1 MERFSRLLAVTLF
14 ETSLYTSFVLCY
26 TVLRRI
32 ELEVLA
38 TVDRGDTISE
48 LATKLGHSE
57 SYLSRAVA
65 DLVEKGLVYTERDGR
80 RKRVVPSDARAVE
93 LYRDLIHQH
102 SHIDFPELLTGKA
115 LEVLYYLD
123 QPRTVAEIADR
134 SDNYRNTV
142 NRVLKRFRDRG
153 LVGTDGGR
161 YEFNADFDR
170 LHAFSSELAHHLHRQ
185 RLEAVAPK
193 GTILWENYD
202 EFLAQTETEIDAGGF
217 HETGLAR
224 FAAFDLQFLL
234 TGRRYYVYSEDID
247 AVSPAELCCHT
258 LLIDDGS
265 RHRSC
270 CLLLL
275 NHVDVDEEDL
285 QVQAAKY
292 DLEDEIDALLRY
304 LETHGEVD
312 DDRLPEWD
320 ECQELA
326 ADYEVPLPR

>member
-1 MERFSRLLAVTLF
+1 M
-14 ETSLYTSFVLCY
+14 SFVLCH

-32 ELEVLA
+32 ELAVLA

-48 LATKLGHSE
+48 LASKLDHSE

-65 DLVEKGLVYTERDGR
+65 DLAQNGFVYTERDGR

-93 LYRDLIHQH
+93 IYQDLVRQH
-102 SHIDFPELLTGKA
+102 SHIDFAELLTGKA

-123 QPRTVAEIADR
+123 QPRTVSEIATR

-153 LVGTDGGR
+153 LVGTDDGR
-161 YEFNADFDR
+161 YDFNADFDR
-170 LHAFSSELAHHLHRQ
+170 LQEFARELVHHLHRQ
-185 RLEAVAPK
+185 RLESVAPQ
-193 GTILWENYD
+193 GTILWEDYD
-202 EFLAQTETEIDAGGF
+202 EFLAQAETEIDAEGF
-217 HETGLAR
+217 QETGLAR

-234 TGRRYYVYSEDID
+234 TSHRYYRFSTELDE
-247 AVSPAELCCHT
+247 VSPAELCCHT

-265 RHRSC
+265 RHRSY

-275 NHVDVDEEDL
+275 SHVDVDEEDL
-285 QVQAAKY
+285 RDQAAKY
-292 DLEDEIDALLRY
+292 DLADKIDALLRY
-304 LETHGEVD
+304 LETNGVVD

-320 ECQELA
+320 EFQGLA
-326 ADYEVPLPR
+326 ADYEVDLPQ

>member
-1 MERFSRLLAVTLF
+1 M
-14 ETSLYTSFVLCY
+14 
-26 TVLRRI
+26 LRRI

-48 LATKLGHSE
+48 LATKLDHSE

-65 DLVEKGLVYTERDGR
+65 ELVEKGLVYTERDGR
-80 RKRVVPSDARAVE
+80 RKRVVPSDARAVQ
-93 LYRDLIHQH
+93 LFRNLVRQH
-102 SHIDFPELLTGKA
+102 SHIDLPELLTGKA

-123 QPRTVAEIADR
+123 QPRTVSEIADR

-142 NRVLKRFRDRG
+142 NRALKRFRDRG
-153 LVGTDGGR
+153 LVGTVDGR

-170 LHAFSSELAHHLHRQ
+170 LHEFARELAHHFHRQ
-185 RLEAVAPK
+185 RLKAVTSK
-193 GTILWENYD
+193 GTILWEDYD
-202 EFLAQTETEIDAGGF
+202 EFLAQTETEIDADGF
-217 HETGLAR
+217 HETGLPR
-224 FAAFDLQFLL
+224 FSMFDLQFLL
-234 TGRRYYVYSEDID
+234 TGHRYYVYSEELD

-265 RHRSC
+265 RHRSY

-275 NHVDVDEEDL
+275 SHVDVDEEDL
-285 QVQAAKY
+285 RKQAAKY
-292 DLEDEIDALLRY
+292 GLEDEIDALLRY

-320 ECQELA
+320 EFQELA
-326 ADYEVPLPR
+326 ADYEVPLPQ

>member
-1 MERFSRLLAVTLF
+1 M
-14 ETSLYTSFVLCY
+14 
-26 TVLRRI
+26 LRRI

-48 LATKLGHSE
+48 LATKLDHSE

-93 LYRDLIHQH
+93 LYRDLVRQH
-102 SHIDFPELLTGKA
+102 SHIEFPELLTGKA

-123 QPRTVAEIADR
+123 QPRTVSEIADR

-153 LVGTDGGR
+153 LVGTADGH

-170 LHAFSSELAHHLHRQ
+170 LHEFARELAHHLHRQ

-193 GTILWENYD
+193 GTILWEDYD
-202 EFLAQTETEIDAGGF
+202 EFLAQAETEIDAAAF

-234 TGRRYYVYSEDID
+234 TGHRYYVYSEDLD

-265 RHRSC
+265 RHRSSVSSCSATSTSTRRTSESRRRSMASKTKSTPC
-270 CLLLL
+270 C
-275 NHVDVDEEDL
+275 
-285 QVQAAKY
+285 ATSRRTA
-292 DLEDEIDALLRY
+292 
-304 LETHGEVD
+304 
-312 DDRLPEWD
+312 RLMTSGSRSGTSSSSWRLITKSE
-320 ECQELA
+320 
-326 ADYEVPLPR
+326 R